1 MVLLQWV
8 HHLLVLPKP
17 ASGQNR
23 NQTNG
28 LIYRGFHFLTNRDAE
43 HLNKQICMNSLV
55 SRLRQTPADRGNPK
69 IRTTFQTHDQDFH
82 YSDQMLTVPDL
93 KLLCKT

>member
-17 ASGQNR
+17 ASGQSR

-28 LIYRGFHFLTNRDAE
+28 LIYHG
-43 HLNKQICMNSLV
+43 QICMNSLV

-82 YSDQMLTVPDL
+82 YSDQMLTVTDL
-93 KLLCKT
+93 MLLCKT